1 MNIASN
7 QIMLMSLLDPL
18 QIILILRLDISGH
31 WNQGKIINTLKSNP
45 LKVKPTN
52 KQTNELELTSFRNNF
67 SEDFF
72 GNLVCCR

>member
-31 WNQGKIINTLKSNP
+31 
-45 LKVKPTN
+45 
-52 KQTNELELTSFRNNF
+52 
-67 SEDFF
+67 
-72 GNLVCCR
+72 